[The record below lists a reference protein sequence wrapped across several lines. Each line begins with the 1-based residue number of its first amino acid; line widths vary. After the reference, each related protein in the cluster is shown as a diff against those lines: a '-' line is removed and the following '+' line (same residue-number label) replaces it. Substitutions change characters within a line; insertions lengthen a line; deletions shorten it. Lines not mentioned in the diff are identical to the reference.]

1 MQLAV
6 KCTVATVASQTAQ
19 DRDCKVKC
27 GSLQSK
33 CEVCILVLCAW
44 RPWHVSVFRWWCVKN
59 FWRQNWWAPVLM
71 GHMTMMMMVMMIAS
85 VLWATKCDKAVA
97 TVWHGEGAP
106 GHSLAH
112 PFTGHSA
119 GLRQIQTQIYSGDAL
134 PMNPLYYRV
143 SIFHSALRVDIYD
156 YSVVTLNP

>member
-19 DRDCKVKC
+19 DRDCKMKC
-27 GSLQSK
+27 GSK
-33 CEVCILVLCAW
+33 CQVCILVLCAW
-44 RPWHVSVFRWWCVKN
+44 RPWHASVFRWWCVKN

-71 GHMTMMMMVMMIAS
+71 GHMTMMMMVMVIAS

-106 GHSLAH
+106 GHSLTH
-112 PFTGHSA
+112 PFTGHST

-143 SIFHSALRVDIYD
+143 NIFHSAHKVDIYD